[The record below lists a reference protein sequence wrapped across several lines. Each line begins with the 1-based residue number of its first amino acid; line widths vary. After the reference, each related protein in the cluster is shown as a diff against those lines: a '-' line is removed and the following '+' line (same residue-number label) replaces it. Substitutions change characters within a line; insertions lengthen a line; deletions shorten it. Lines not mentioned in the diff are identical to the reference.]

1 VARPVSH
8 AASPYPFPCNR
19 ASQAPS
25 GARVRLKQDGVAE
38 VEVAASDMGPG
49 TYTSMTQVAAE
60 MLGLAVEIN
69 HTIVVIRKQP
79 HRSKAVDLFLLAK
92 TRYRQTGLLSLGT
105 ITIRGKDV

>member
-1 VARPVSH
+1 MARPVSR